1 MSMDKRQQLE
11 SLIDETLRKQP
22 LRRAPQDLEANVLAM
37 IERQM
42 SRSWW
47 QSGFARWPMAARA
60 GFALLS
66 IGLVKLAILL
76 GVWVGGGFKSVA
88 SLISDATDWI
98 YPLAHTVTSV
108 TDRIPAIWLYGGLV
122 SICSAYVMLFGVG
135 MAAYRTMYGTR

>member
-1 MSMDKRQQLE
+1 MLMNKHQQLE
-11 SLIDETLRKQP
+11 SLIDKTLRKQP
-22 LRRAPQDLEANVLAM
+22 QRRAPESLEANVLAM
-37 IERQM
+37 IEQQM
-42 SRSWW
+42 SRAWW
-47 QSGFARWPMAARA
+47 QSGFVRWPVGARV

-88 SLISDATDWI
+88 SLINDATDWI
-98 YPLAHTVTSV
+98 APLAHTVASI

-122 SICSAYVMLFGVG
+122 AICSAYVMLFGVG